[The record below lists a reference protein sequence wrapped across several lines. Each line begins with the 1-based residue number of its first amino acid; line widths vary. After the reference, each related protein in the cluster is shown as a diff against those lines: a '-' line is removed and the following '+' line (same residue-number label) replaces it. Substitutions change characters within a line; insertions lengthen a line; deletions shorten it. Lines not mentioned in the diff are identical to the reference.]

1 MGEAQTPHFYDF
13 GIFEPVTKPQNQ
25 HYLSLET
32 PRHLNEIKKIP
43 GPFSNNMIFANGK
56 LLETHNSDIF
66 GKGGHRTMMKIRRIK
81 FQKAWICISYLP
93 KTCNGNDVIC
103 AKYLLKT

>member
-32 PRHLNEIKKIP
+32 PGCSKQINKNPWNLCITSYVYKISESGNP
-43 GPFSNNMIFANGK
+43 
-56 LLETHNSDIF
+56 
-66 GKGGHRTMMKIRRIK
+66 K
-81 FQKAWICISYLP
+81 F
-93 KTCNGNDVIC
+93 
-103 AKYLLKT
+103 

>member
-32 PRHLNEIKKIP
+32 PGYSKKINKNP
-43 GPFSNNMIFANGK
+43 WYLFRKYYFY
-56 LLETHNSDIF
+56 
-66 GKGGHRTMMKIRRIK
+66 KISESGNPK
-81 FQKAWICISYLP
+81 F
-93 KTCNGNDVIC
+93 
-103 AKYLLKT
+103 